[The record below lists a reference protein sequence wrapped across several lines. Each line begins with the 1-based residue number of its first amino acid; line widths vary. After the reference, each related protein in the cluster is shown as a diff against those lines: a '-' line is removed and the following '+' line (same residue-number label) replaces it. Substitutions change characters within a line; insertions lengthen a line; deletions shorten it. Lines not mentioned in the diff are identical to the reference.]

1 MATEG
6 YGIVSGT
13 ADFYTS
19 SSDPSSSS
27 PPLPP
32 PSGNL
37 EVRQRVGGG
46 IASQYLESRGFGWLM
61 ETADESGEEEQK
73 PLL

>member
-1 MATEG
+1 MATDG

-13 ADFYTS
+13 ADFYTPGSES
-19 SSDPSSSS
+19 STSA
-27 PPLPP
+27 PPPP

-37 EVRQRVGGG
+37 EVRHRGSGG
-46 IASQYLESRGFGWLM
+46 IASQYLESKGFGWLM
-61 ETADESGEEEQK
+61 ETDDDNGEEEQK